1 MPDAAGTQLQG
12 GQGLESPKAV
22 AQVEPTRARRRPQQ
36 GVTIDPNKAAYSGGV
51 GGAER
56 VE

>member
-22 AQVEPTRARRRPQQ
+22 AQVEPTRARPQQ
-36 GVTIDPNKAAYSGGV
+36 GVTIDPNKAAYRGGV